1 MSRLSPRVVLA
12 ALLALVSFSVPFAAQ
27 ASASELVLEPK
38 LKIRIF
44 NDTVFS
50 NSNHP
55 HPYLPSRSEG
65 CGNADSKVGEFIVE
79 LIPAAA
85 KCWQVD
91 NGNTYAQLLDGWAP
105 EKTPIDQLLLVER
118 PVILYRGHKVVERSE
133 LGDFQAAGAQFS
145 RVYTPGTYELVV
157 PSTTIKEKVFR
168 AKGPPQ
174 DEAKSYWAKIVLG
187 KVTYQLTV
195 R

>member
-1 MSRLSPRVVLA
+1 VSRLSPRFVLA
-12 ALLALVSFSVPFAAQ
+12 ALLAVILFSVPLVAQ
-27 ASASELVLEPK
+27 ATASELVLEPI

-44 NDTVFS
+44 NDTVVS
-50 NSNHP
+50 DSNHP
-55 HPYLPSRSEG
+55 HPYLPSKSEG
-65 CGNADSKVGEFIVE
+65 CGNANGEVGEFIVE

-91 NGNTYAQLLDGWAP
+91 NGNTYAQLLDGWLP
-105 EKTPIDQLLLVER
+105 EKTSIDQLLLVDR
-118 PVILYRGHKVVERSE
+118 PVVLYQGGKVVERSE
-133 LGDFQAAGAQFS
+133 LGNFQAAGAHFS

-157 PSTTIKEKVFR
+157 PSSTIKEKVFR

-174 DEAKSYWAKIVLG
+174 DEAKSYWAKIILP